1 MQSPWPPASSR
12 LIRAEAIFAALAF
25 AMVAAF
31 ALFVLLDEDV
41 PAAAFAELAAAY
53 VGVTL
58 LIVGTACLLFAA
70 GAIWK
75 AGRASRW
82 KASPTGA
89 ARAAFLNKWREDRLF
104 GLAWPA
110 GIFMLL
116 MPSFNAFKQRILPDA
131 GFHYDAELAKFDR
144 ALFETDP
151 GLWLHET
158 IGSPAAT
165 AILDSLYHGW
175 FLPTTLG
182 VAMVGLCA
190 GTRTRAQYMI
200 AYVGVWIVLG
210 AVLAFLIPAAGPAFY
225 AALVDPAQAGPFTA
239 VADRLAATSGGGLL
253 TSLHNQA
260 YLLANLDRPALVV
273 GGGISAI
280 PSVHNAL
287 AVLFALASFR
297 IGRLCG
303 LAMSAFALMIW
314 IGSVYLNWH
323 YAIDGIVGAAGALLL
338 WFGAGALVDRMM
350 RTGSDAAAPASRRP
364 ELIAET

>member
-1 MQSPWPPASSR
+1 MRSPWTSASSR
-12 LIRAEAIFAALAF
+12 LVRTEATFAALAF

-31 ALFVLLDEDV
+31 ALVVLLDEDV
-41 PAAAFAELAAAY
+41 STIAFAELAAAY

-58 LIVGTACLLFAA
+58 LIVGTACLLLAA
-70 GAIWK
+70 GAVWK

-82 KASPTGA
+82 KASPMDA
-89 ARAAFLNKWREDRLF
+89 ARAAILNKWREDRLLS
-104 GLAWPA
+104 LAWPA
-110 GIFMLL
+110 GVFLLL

-131 GFHYDAELAKFDR
+131 GFLYDPELAAIDR
-144 ALFETDP
+144 AFFGTDP
-151 GLWLHET
+151 GLWLHDT
-158 IGSPAAT
+158 IGSPVAT
-165 AILDSLYHGW
+165 ALLDALYHGW

-200 AYVGVWIVLG
+200 AYVGVWIILG
-210 AVLAFLIPAAGPAFY
+210 AVLAFLVPAAGPAFY
-225 AALVDPAQAGPFTA
+225 AALVDPGQAGPFTA

-253 TSLHNQA
+253 TSLHNQQ
-260 YLLANLDRPALVV
+260 YLIANLDRPALVV

-323 YAIDGIVGAAGALLL
+323 YAIDGVVGAVGALLL
-338 WFGAGALVDRMM
+338 WFGAGALVDRLM
-350 RTGSDAAAPASRRP
+350 RTGSDAAAPASRPP